1 MATARLMDTLDQ
13 GLSKAQAT
21 LNKVRT
27 PTIKSLPATG
37 APVPFAPAKRK
48 MTKDWLNKL
57 YSRHKP
63 YFDKSTFKGI
73 TAAKTLSIPKY
84 ADWLSVRG
92 IEVENCW
99 IECLSFP
106 SPDELLAFWRAQG
119 SPALSLTEQ

>member
-1 MATARLMDTLDQ
+1 MDTLDH

-21 LNKVRT
+21 LNKVRN

-37 APVPFAPAKRK
+37 APVPFAPPKRK

-57 YSRHKP
+57 YSKHKP
-63 YFDKSTFKGI
+63 YFDKSIFKGI
-73 TAAKTLSIPKY
+73 TAAKRLSIPKY

-92 IEVENCW
+92 IDVENCW

-119 SPALSLTEQ
+119 SPALSLPEQ

>member
-1 MATARLMDTLDQ
+1 
-13 GLSKAQAT
+13 
-21 LNKVRT
+21 
-27 PTIKSLPATG
+27 
-37 APVPFAPAKRK
+37 

-73 TAAKTLSIPKY
+73 TSAKSLSVTKY

-92 IEVENCW
+92 IDVENYW

-106 SPDELLAFWRAQG
+106 SPEALLAFWRAQG
-119 SPALSLTEQ
+119 SPALPPTVQ